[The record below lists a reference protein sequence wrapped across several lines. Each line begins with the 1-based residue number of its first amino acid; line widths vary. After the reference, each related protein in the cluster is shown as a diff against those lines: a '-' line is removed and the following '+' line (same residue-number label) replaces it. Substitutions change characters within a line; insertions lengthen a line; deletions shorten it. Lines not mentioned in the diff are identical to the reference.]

1 MFGKLNRPE
10 PRQRVF
16 PKSAFSGSTGDM
28 LNKVGFN
35 VDGPENLMPTQDD
48 YQQKLND
55 LQAKEKAFIDKINAQ
70 LGQNMQVSPWAMI
83 PFSCWMEGPHASF
96 LYERVDLFPFGPWN
110 LLLLPDTDM
119 SAVILGMDKNPKS
132 VSQQQIEICNKFI
145 GQAKESVRVAK
156 AEAERG
162 MARMD
167 MDALDGFSAARTKA
181 RNAIMTLAFQ
191 LGKQIIGEKSFV
203 QSRTMFFGDG
213 DLAKL
218 A

>member
-10 PRQRVF
+10 PKQKIIPDSVF
-16 PKSAFSGSTGDM
+16 KGKTGAFLKDI
-28 LNKVGFN
+28 GFDKN
-35 VDGPENLMPTQDD
+35 SPDNFVPTQDD
-48 YQQKLND
+48 YQKKLND
-55 LQAKEKAFIDKINAQ
+55 LQVKEKAFIDKINAQ

-83 PFSCWMEGPHASF
+83 PFPCWTEGPHASF
-96 LYERVDLFPFGPWN
+96 LYGVLDLFPYGAWN

-145 GQAKESVRVAK
+145 GQARESVMVAK
-156 AEAERG
+156 ENTERG
-162 MARMD
+162 IARMD
-167 MDALDGFSAARTKA
+167 MDALDGFSSARTKA
-181 RNAIMTLAFQ
+181 QTAIMTLAFQ
-191 LGKQIIGEKSFV
+191 LGKQIIGEKSFA